1 MTLTACQERFLPMGG
16 AWYNIRPD
24 LTGEAAPAGKSPR
37 KDCPLRV
44 VFVHSYER
52 FRGAV
57 L

>member
-1 MTLTACQERFLPMGG
+1 MGG

-37 KDCPLRV
+37 KDCPLRG